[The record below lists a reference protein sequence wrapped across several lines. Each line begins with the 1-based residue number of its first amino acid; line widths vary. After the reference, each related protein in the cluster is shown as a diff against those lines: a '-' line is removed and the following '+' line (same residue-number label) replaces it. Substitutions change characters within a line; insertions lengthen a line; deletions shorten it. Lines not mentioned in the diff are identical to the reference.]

1 MNAYP
6 AVGSCFL
13 QGQIALFPDRDNN
26 LPPTLII
33 CLFHDNNH
41 SCIHISES
49 GASLHV
55 VRVDFYELFTPSS
68 EKYTPSI
75 ITETKKTA
83 TRRQR
88 PHPRRSSRYIFT
100 YLHYHP
106 KVLHTPSPVRC
117 PPGRQWSGPRSPRSA
132 PGTSAPSS
140 PAERYS
146 YLYKYFP

>member
-55 VRVDFYELFTPSS
+55 VRVDFTNYLPHQVKNIPQALSRKQKRPPPEGSGHILTVIPAHIHLFTLSS
-68 EKYTPSI
+68 QGSSYPI
-75 ITETKKTA
+75 A
-83 TRRQR
+83 
-88 PHPRRSSRYIFT
+88 RSLS
-100 YLHYHP
+100 
-106 KVLHTPSPVRC
+106 PSPGNTQ
-117 PPGRQWSGPRSPRSA
+117 GRSFCA
-132 PGTSAPSS
+132 
-140 PAERYS
+140 
-146 YLYKYFP
+146 